1 MELQELENM
10 WAVYDH
16 KLSENTRINKEVLKH
31 LLLDKPKKR
40 ITNMM
45 LKAIIELV
53 APIFLLIWFFS
64 EVGIRN
70 DWRYWVGMVLFLSI
84 STFGYYLS
92 IRYLKLIQ
100 KVDLSN
106 SLTQTRKTL
115 NEIELFKLQRI
126 KFGLRFGP
134 VGAIAVFM
142 ISEIN
147 VLSTNFILPLVLILI
162 VFGLSHYLR
171 YRYGV
176 VENFSKFKRELDE
189 LEALEKE

>member
-1 MELQELENM
+1 MELKELESM

-45 LKAIIELV
+45 LKAIVELV
-53 APIFLLIWFFS
+53 APIFLLVWFFS
-64 EVGIRN
+64 EVGIRD
-70 DWRYWVGMVLFLSI
+70 DWKYWVGMVLFLSI

-92 IRYLKLIQ
+92 IKYFKLIQ
-100 KVDLSN
+100 KVDFSN

-126 KFGLRFGP
+126 KLGLRFGP
-134 VGAIAVFM
+134 VGAIGVFM
-142 ISEIN
+142 ISEIH
-147 VLSTNFILPLVLILI
+147 VLSNNFIMPLILILI
-162 VFGLSHYLR
+162 VFGVSHYLR

>member
-45 LKAIIELV
+45 LKAIVELV
-53 APIFLLIWFFS
+53 SPIFLLIWFFS
-64 EVGIRN
+64 EAGIRY
-70 DWRYWVGMVLFLSI
+70 DWKYWVGMALFLSI
-84 STFGYYLS
+84 AFFGYYLS
-92 IRYLKLIQ
+92 IRYFQLIQ
-100 KVDLSN
+100 NVDFSK
-106 SLTQTRKTL
+106 SVTQTRKEL
-115 NEIELFKLQRI
+115 KKIELFKLQRI
-126 KFGLRFGP
+126 KYGLRFGP
-134 VGAIAVFM
+134 VGAIGVFM
-142 ISEIN
+142 ISEIH
-147 VLSTNFILPLVLILI
+147 VLSNNFIMPLVLILI
-162 VFGLSHYLR
+162 VFGVSHYLR

-176 VENFSKFKRELDE
+176 VENFNKFKHELEE